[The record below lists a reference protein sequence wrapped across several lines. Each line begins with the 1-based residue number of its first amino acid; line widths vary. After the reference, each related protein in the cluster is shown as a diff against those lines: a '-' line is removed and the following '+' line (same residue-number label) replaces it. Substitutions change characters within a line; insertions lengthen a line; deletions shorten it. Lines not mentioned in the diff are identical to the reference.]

1 MKPLHI
7 IFITLA
13 LLLVAAALY
22 FWPRAAASTNVTN
35 YPSQGAD
42 IIAFGDSLVAGYG
55 SSQPGGFVSMLAQDI
70 GEPIVNLGQDGD
82 TTQGAL
88 GRVKELNK
96 YNPNVVILLVGGN
109 DFLNK
114 LDMTVAFAN
123 LGQIIED
130 IQNRGAVVLLVGV
143 RVSSIIGNYDSQ
155 FEALANTY
163 HTAYVP
169 HVMDGI
175 LGNSSLMYDNVH
187 PNDAGYKL
195 ISQRI
200 LPTLEPLVR

>member
-1 MKPLHI
+1 MKSLYVVI
-7 IFITLA
+7 AITLLA
-13 LLLVAAALY
+13 LGAAVY
-22 FWPRAAASTNVTN
+22 FWPHAKAALSVTN
-35 YPSQGAD
+35 YPSKGSD

-96 YNPNVVILLVGGN
+96 YNPKVVILLVGGN

-114 LDMTVAFAN
+114 LDMTQAFAN
-123 LGQIIED
+123 IGQIIES

-143 RVSSIIGNYDSQ
+143 RVSPVIGNYDSQ

-163 HTAYVP
+163 HAAYVP

-175 LGNSSLMYDNVH
+175 LGNPKLMYDNVH
-187 PNDAGYKL
+187 PNDEGYKL
-195 ISQRI
+195 IAERI
-200 LPTLEPLVR
+200 LPTLKTVVQ